1 MDWLTL
7 PGVCTIGLSRQV
19 FNNDRENVDRL
30 TSLRLQYLML
40 ILKEAVPS
48 VSNISDQER
57 SLILQMAGL
66 QLDDSHFVC
75 LCTCDLLM
83 SSTDW
88 SVTWS
93 KHLSESQDV
102 GTLCEGMMATFGLER
117 DALIAK
123 NNTSKAC
130 KTTSTSAT
138 TPPEVPEGNAT
149 AQRPEDLEG
158 NNGKGDG
165 AAEAAEAGD
174 VESILVGIRQKY
186 GAYIVG
192 HFDVCTNGLLFNFL
206 MAYGDHVCMCQH
218 QPKFQ

>member
-1 MDWLTL
+1 MSRCPWKQTGNEYCSSKSQLEL
-7 PGVCTIGLSRQV
+7 ELVRLYEVCDAQGFQWIGLPYQVSAPLDCHDQV

-88 SVTWS
+88 SLTWS

-165 AAEAAEAGD
+165 AAEAAEAG
-174 VESILVGIRQKY
+174 G
-186 GAYIVG
+186 
-192 HFDVCTNGLLFNFL
+192 C
-206 MAYGDHVCMCQH
+206 
-218 QPKFQ
+218 